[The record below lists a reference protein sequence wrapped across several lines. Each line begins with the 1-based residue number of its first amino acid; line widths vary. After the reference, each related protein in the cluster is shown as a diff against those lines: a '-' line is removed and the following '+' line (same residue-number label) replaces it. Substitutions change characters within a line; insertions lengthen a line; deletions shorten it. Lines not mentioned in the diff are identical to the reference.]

1 MFYLIIKTLLT
12 AIIVVVVSEIS
23 KRSSLLG
30 GLIISIPLTTFLAL
44 IWLYWETHNINKI
57 IDLTNSTLF
66 MIIPSLS
73 FFIFLPFFLKIN
85 YSFILSM
92 ALSVLLTSFCYW
104 LFFILIQKFGHPG
117 F

>member
-30 GLIISIPLTTFLAL
+30 GLIVSIPLTTFLAL
-44 IWLYWETHNINKI
+44 IWLYWETKNINKV
-57 IDLTNSTLF
+57 IDLTNSTLL

-73 FFIFLPFFLKIN
+73 FFFFLPFFFKN
-85 YSFILSM
+85 
-92 ALSVLLTSFCYW
+92 
-104 LFFILIQKFGHPG
+104 
-117 F
+117 

>member
-30 GLIISIPLTTFLAL
+30 GLIVSIPLTTFLAL
-44 IWLYWETHNINKI
+44 IWLYWETKNINKV
-57 IDLTNSTLF
+57 IDLTNSTLL

-85 YSFILSM
+85 NSFTFSITLSIF
-92 ALSVLLTSFCYW
+92 LTGLCYW
-104 LFFILIQKFGHPG
+104 LFFLVIEKLGYSG